1 MEKNNIIA
9 WGKSIKSFLNWQNSL
24 LLIAFGFLAA
34 VQILAAFKVNP
45 GVIGLIQ
52 DSSAYLKT
60 SESLAHGNGYQYNH
74 WPMLKYP
81 PLLSLFLVPGWWLQ
95 PQFPD
100 NIILFR
106 LMNASCFLLALVA
119 LVYWLKKRKD
129 SFPLIMTVL
138 LLTGLDFNL
147 LWYNLNL
154 FSESLYLFLSLLLI
168 GLVEGHFEKLD
179 KPKFLTGIILLSVA
193 LFYVRSIGI
202 ALIGSIGLYLLLKKH
217 YRTAWIYIGSVG
229 LSILPWVYWLNRHS
243 PGVFNISGALFLPF
257 NVSYGTEWQA
267 YVLSSNFPLYKILWA
282 QFTQGFEAVI
292 QGLGG
297 LFAILLTPSKSFY
310 QNLPL
315 LSAAYG
321 VLCILIL
328 NLVHGLKERKISLS
342 GIYLTLYL
350 LMLPLWWASNGL
362 AFRFLLLVL
371 PFILRLSL
379 QSLSRIPRKW
389 LAIPA
394 LGLFCSLV
402 LIGPYRG
409 YANWVQFYSTHQN
422 GFMGEPFPIWDEYQQ
437 TFQAIDRL
445 SAPSD
450 IFFGQKPGIFS
461 LYTHRNIL
469 GYAFIPQTPI
479 SSWNQLM
486 KLYEELFH
494 RIHVRFVISD
504 QLYIQGTQW
513 GGVEKNTL
521 EELIKRYPEH
531 FKPIYQTPS
540 QLLGVYEFQ

>member
-1 MEKNNIIA
+1 MA
-9 WGKSIKSFLNWQNSL
+9 
-24 LLIAFGFLAA
+24 
-34 VQILAAFKVNP
+34 
-45 GVIGLIQ
+45 
-52 DSSAYLKT
+52 
-60 SESLAHGNGYQYNH
+60 
-74 WPMLKYP
+74 
-81 PLLSLFLVPGWWLQ
+81 
-95 PQFPD
+95 
-100 NIILFR
+100 
-106 LMNASCFLLALVA
+106 
-119 LVYWLKKRKD
+119 
-129 SFPLIMTVL
+129 VL

-154 FSESLYLFLSLLLI
+154 FSESLYLLLSLLLI
-168 GLVEGHFEKLD
+168 GLVEGHSEKLA
-179 KPKFLTGIILLSVA
+179 KPKFLTALILLSIA

-202 ALIGSIGLYLLLKKH
+202 ALIASIGLYLLLQKQ
-217 YRTAWIYIGSVG
+217 YRSAWLYLSGVG
-229 LSILPWVYWLNRHS
+229 LSILPWLIWLNSHS
-243 PGVFNISGALFLPF
+243 SGVLNVSRGLFLPF
-257 NVSYGTEWQA
+257 NVSYGTEWKA
-267 YVLSSNFPLYKILWA
+267 YVLSSNLPLSKIIWT
-282 QFTQGFEAVI
+282 QFTQGIEAVI

-297 LFAILLTPSKSFY
+297 LFSILLTPGKSFY
-310 QNLPL
+310 QNLSL
-315 LSAAYG
+315 LSASYG
-321 VLCILIL
+321 LLCILIV

-379 QSLSRIPRKW
+379 QSLSRIPRRW

-409 YANWVQFYSTHQN
+409 YASWVQFYSTHQN
-422 GFMGEPFPIWDEYQQ
+422 GFMGEPFPIWEEYQE

-445 SAPSD
+445 SAPNTV
-450 IFFGQKPGIFS
+450 FFGQKPGIFS
-461 LYTHRNIL
+461 LYTHRSIL
-469 GYAFIPQTPI
+469 GYAFIPKTPL

-486 KLYEELFH
+486 NLYAELFH
-494 RIHVRFVISD
+494 RTHVRFVISD

-513 GGVEKNTL
+513 IGVEKNTL